1 MATHAVHLRAVRRQA
16 ETPPE
21 HGEGTSAARPGSE
34 SPLGVRGRRPVR
46 RAREQDGLSRALP
59 GRRRGEGWGV
69 VVRWAARR
77 GGVGGVVGGER
88 VRLSI
93 SLACEDFAGGLAGGG
108 ELVVEGLEA
117 LCSVSVCSVPASLL
131 GALEVGEGSVEGV
144 LQATFVA
151 LEAEEGVSLGG
162 GGSEGW
168 GEGVIEELLVQAGEA
183 SDLPVADGDLLD
195 EQLFSVGRRLV
206 GLAEVFEVLVEVG
219 LALDDA
225 ADASSSLVMTAF

>member
-1 MATHAVHLRAVRRQA
+1 LRAASPAAASSSWRAWR
-16 ETPPE
+16 P
-21 HGEGTSAARPGSE
+21 SAAFRSE
-34 SPLGVRGRRPVR
+34 ASP
-46 RAREQDGLSRALP
+46 
-59 GRRRGEGWGV
+59 
-69 VVRWAARR
+69 
-77 GGVGGVVGGER
+77 
-88 VRLSI
+88 
-93 SLACEDFAGGLAGGG
+93 
-108 ELVVEGLEA
+108 
-117 LCSVSVCSVPASLL
+117 L
-131 GALEVGEGSVEGV
+131 GALEAGEGSVEGV

-225 ADASSSLVMTAF
+225 ARCFVAVGDDSVLREKAVLDGVFRGSGFAFGGFGSCGTLGVATVGSELFGGDGHGLFLWRTVTVWRHDAACKMR